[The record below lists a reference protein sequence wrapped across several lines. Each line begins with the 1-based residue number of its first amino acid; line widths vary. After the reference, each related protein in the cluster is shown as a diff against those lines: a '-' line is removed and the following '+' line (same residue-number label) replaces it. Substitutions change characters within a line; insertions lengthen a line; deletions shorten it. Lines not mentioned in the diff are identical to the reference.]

1 MKKKEADL
9 DRQANL
15 PSTAPPDNTV
25 NERFSQNK

>member
-15 PSTAPPDNTV
+15 PSTAPPDKLPQ
-25 NERFSQNK
+25 RILY